1 MYMGLR
7 LKDGKRSAFSLAELL
22 TVISIIAML
31 TGLLLP
37 ALSRARSQSKAV
49 VCLSNLRQMAVAAS
63 VYTQNYG
70 GYYPIAYYKSDT
82 TEGWTYYR
90 WDFTAVLR
98 LGETTVVPG
107 LLWQGQM
114 IEKIQQ
120 CPAFNGKS
128 NDPYDPYTGY
138 NYNTSY
144 IGHGQYEC
152 IQTSARVDEVKRPG
166 ECALFGD
173 GQYAAGA
180 NKYMRSPKPST
191 ADWTFSDRY
200 AGTQG
205 YRHLGKT
212 NVAWCDGSSRP
223 VRKCYNQTGS
233 KFLDK
238 KIAPGTGFLSP
249 DNSAYD
255 LE

>member
-1 MYMGLR
+1 MYMGLQ
-7 LKDGKRSAFSLAELL
+7 LKNGKRPAFSLAELL
-22 TVISIIAML
+22 VVISIIAML

-37 ALSRARSQSKAV
+37 ILSRARNQSRSV

-63 VYTQNYG
+63 VYTQNCS
-70 GYYPIAYYKSDT
+70 GYYPIAYYQNDT
-82 TEGWTYYR
+82 AEGSTYYR
-90 WDFTAVLR
+90 WDFTAILR
-98 LGETTVVPG
+98 NDGTTVVPG
-107 LLWQGQM
+107 LLWQGQTTVR
-114 IEKIQQ
+114 IQQ

-144 IGHGQYEC
+144 IGHGQNEC
-152 IQTSARVDEVKRPG
+152 IQMPARVDEVKRPG
-166 ECALFGD
+166 DCALFGD
-173 GQYAAGA
+173 GQYIAGA
-180 NKYMRSPKPST
+180 NKYMRAPKPNP
-191 ADWTFSDRY
+191 ADVLFSGRE

-205 YRHLGKT
+205 YRHLGRT

-223 VRKCYNQTGS
+223 VRKCYNQTGN
-233 KFLDK
+233 KFLDR